1 MSEMMKFPGQ
11 LVFGL
16 DIGTRSIVGT
26 VGYRTGE
33 RFHVVAQ
40 CIREHETRAMLDG
53 QIHDI
58 HKVGMTI
65 NEVKIRLEEKI
76 GRKLKDVCI
85 AAAGRV
91 LRTVTTH
98 VEQEFD
104 KDKEIDGEDIYA
116 LDSRGVEK
124 AYEEFLEKNDTEIK
138 FYCVGY
144 SVVRYYLNH
153 YPIVNLEGHKAKSVG
168 VDIIAT
174 FLPDDV
180 VDGLQKAVGLAGLEV
195 VNLTLEPIAAIQVA
209 IPEMYRML
217 NIALV
222 DVGAGT
228 SDISITKDG
237 SIVAYGMI
245 PIAGD
250 ALTEVIAK
258 HCLVDFKT
266 AEKIKREADEKESI
280 EYKDIMG
287 LTQTISREKIIE
299 VAMPVIRNMTKL
311 VADKIKELN
320 GDKSV
325 SAVFVVGGGGRLKGY
340 TESLAEELDIQKE
353 RVAVRGEEVMQ
364 QIVFYEEDARKDSL
378 MVTPIGICLSFYEQ
392 NNNFIFVYFNE
403 QRVKLYDNNKLAVV
417 DAAMQAE
424 FPNSGL
430 FPKRGKE
437 LNYFVNG
444 KPRIT
449 RGMLGEAAVIRV
461 NGQEADIY
469 TPIRA
474 NDQVKVIEST
484 AGEPAALDINQLPEY
499 GAVMPVEVNEQKVEL
514 PKFAM
519 VNGHLQ
525 SGYYGIQE
533 NDSIEF
539 LNYYTVRQIAE
550 FMDVIVNQEMNIYV
564 NNKLADMDTKVY
576 ENFAIIWTMEELQLS
591 DRDIYGSGAPD
602 TYASLPED
610 DGSYV
615 KSEPKKDSNPFAADK
630 ADRQTEILN
639 GKPEQPEKKE
649 GQPDM
654 ADGVSENQVDAADGA
669 RKNQPGAPDS
679 IADRGGKTTQRT
691 ESGVPTNGAAQRTES
706 GVPTDDEAAAE
717 QPDTRTAGDTDK
729 QPGSQA
735 TGAAKETAPQAEAAN
750 AGNIPMAI
758 QVMVNGAPVRLEGKS
773 GYIFVDVFDYIN
785 FDLSV
790 PQGSG
795 IATELN
801 GRNAQ
806 YMEPIRSGDVIKIYW
821 KD

>member
-1 MSEMMKFPGQ
+1 MMKFPAQ

-33 RFHVVAQ
+33 RFHVVSQ

-58 HKVGMTI
+58 HKVGATI
-65 NEVKIRLEEKI
+65 NEVKLHLEEKI

-98 VEQEFD
+98 VEQEFPG
-104 KDKEIDGEDIYA
+104 DKEIDGEDIYA

-124 AYEEFLEKNDTEIK
+124 AYEEFLEKNDTEMK

-144 SVVRYYLNH
+144 SVVRYYMNH
-153 YPIVNLEGHKAKSVG
+153 YPIGNLEGHKAG
-168 VDIIAT
+168 MIGADIIAT

-180 VDGLQKAVGLAGLEV
+180 VDGLYKAVGLAGLEV

-250 ALTEVIAK
+250 ALTEVIAR

-266 AEKIKREADEKESI
+266 AEKIKREAGEKESV

-287 LTQTISREKIIE
+287 LTQTISREKIAE
-299 VAMPVIRNMTKL
+299 VSRPVIQDMTKR

-325 SAVFVVGGGGRLKGY
+325 SAVFVVGGGGRLQGY
-340 TESLAEELDIQKE
+340 TDSLAEELGIQKE

-364 QIVFYEEDARKDSL
+364 QIAFYEEDARKDSL

-392 NNNFIFVYFNE
+392 SNNFIFVYFND

-424 FPNSGL
+424 FTNDGL

-469 TPIRA
+469 TPIHA
-474 NDQVKVIEST
+474 NDHVKVIEST

-514 PKFAM
+514 PK
-519 VNGHLQ
+519 
-525 SGYYGIQE
+525 
-533 NDSIEF
+533 
-539 LNYYTVRQIAE
+539 
-550 FMDVIVNQEMNIYV
+550 
-564 NNKLADMDTKVY
+564 
-576 ENFAIIWTMEELQLS
+576 
-591 DRDIYGSGAPD
+591 
-602 TYASLPED
+602 
-610 DGSYV
+610 
-615 KSEPKKDSNPFAADK
+615 
-630 ADRQTEILN
+630 
-639 GKPEQPEKKE
+639 
-649 GQPDM
+649 
-654 ADGVSENQVDAADGA
+654 
-669 RKNQPGAPDS
+669 
-679 IADRGGKTTQRT
+679 
-691 ESGVPTNGAAQRTES
+691 
-706 GVPTDDEAAAE
+706 
-717 QPDTRTAGDTDK
+717 
-729 QPGSQA
+729 
-735 TGAAKETAPQAEAAN
+735 
-750 AGNIPMAI
+750 
-758 QVMVNGAPVRLEGKS
+758 
-773 GYIFVDVFDYIN
+773 
-785 FDLSV
+785 
-790 PQGSG
+790 
-795 IATELN
+795 
-801 GRNAQ
+801 
-806 YMEPIRSGDVIKIYW
+806 
-821 KD
+821 